1 MSQPGY
7 ISTLLG
13 KISREGSSVLTFEF
27 SGLQHKIRL
36 YAAAQPTILSAIKT
50 PPSHDEDLAPMVDKL
65 RHRIKRY
72 SPSFVAGFGPNSR
85 TPLKVC
91 VLYVRSLTSK
101 VLIGMCGR

>member
-7 ISTLLG
+7 ISTLLE

-36 YAAAQPTILSAIKT
+36 YATFQLTILSAIKT

-65 RHRIKRY
+65 RHRIKRSLGY
-72 SPSFVAGFGPNSR
+72 TASIPPSLLLGLAALHEGPN
-85 TPLKVC
+85 
-91 VLYVRSLTSK
+91 
-101 VLIGMCGR
+101 